1 MLTSSTLIAH
11 LFIVCLPTIS
21 TFARYCFIA
30 VDKVNNRIINCV
42 ECFVYVVVGIV
53 SVSIVDDTLVVA
65 ATEELS
71 DDVDDATGDLNTP
84 EHTNY

>member
-42 ECFVYVVVGIV
+42 ECFVCVVVGIV
-53 SVSIVDDTLVVA
+53 SVSIVDDTL
-65 ATEELS
+65 LLRS
-71 DDVDDATGDLNTP
+71 
-84 EHTNY
+84 